1 VREVRPDDAAYYETR
16 IPLFSQ
22 GDIFREVPL
31 AYPVPG
37 QIVEADTSG
46 GVRHF
51 LAGPF
56 EIGMAMLITPTC
68 SMRAQKEPGKY
79 AHPVRTLIPILSL
92 ERLVGQGVLDA
103 SKVGLA
109 QKYDGLIN
117 YMYLPPHDAGGLPES
132 LALLYMPVTMHHDII
147 DGQRTTQLA
156 LEGARQLHRK
166 LVWFET
172 SWQEPRATFDPALD

>member
-1 VREVRPDDAAYYETR
+1 VPEIRPADAAYYEIR
-16 IPLFSQ
+16 IPLLSQ

-37 QIVEADTSG
+37 QIVEEQTSG

-51 LAGPF
+51 LAGPL
-56 EIGMAMLITPTC
+56 EIGPAMLITPTC

-79 AHPVRTLIPILSL
+79 AHPVRTLVPIMPIEWLL
-92 ERLVGQGVLDA
+92 EKGLLDE
-103 SKVGLA
+103 SKLGLA
-109 QKYDGLIN
+109 RKYDGLIN
-117 YMYLPPHDAGGLPES
+117 YMYLPQHDASGLPES

-147 DGQRTTQLA
+147 DGLRTTQLA
-156 LEGARQLHRK
+156 VEGARQLHRK